1 MSTTPDI
8 ILSPAASTGELRR
21 VMQTLGQDP
30 GPADI
35 QELIS
40 TADADGSGFIEFPE
54 FCSMMTKL
62 SRFAAIY

>member
-1 MSTTPDI
+1 
-8 ILSPAASTGELRR
+8 
-21 VMQTLGQDP
+21 MQTLGQDP
-30 GPADI
+30 SPADI